1 MNYDLTRTKVLSFD
15 VYATLIDWEAG
26 IFQQLSPLLG
36 RLPPQSRHWGNSI
49 KQMKD
54 FLLGQFAYHESQIK
68 TKNPK
73 MIYSIVL
80 SQIYMR
86 LASTLEVAVTEKE
99 ANAFGHGIGGWHA
112 YPDTVNALLR
122 LKKFYK
128 LVALSNCDR
137 VSFSK
142 TTSGPLKAVKFDAI
156 YLAEDI
162 GSYKPDLNNFR
173 YLTEHVKSD
182 FGFDKDQIT
191 HTAQSLSHDH
201 VPAKTFGLPP
211 SVWISRGARADN
223 SMGGELKDYE
233 DKINLGAIYTTLGDM
248 ADAVEKAFAAQN

>member
-1 MNYDLTRTKVLSFD
+1 MAYDLTRTKVLTFD
-15 VYATLIDWEAG
+15 VYATLIDWETG

-36 RLPPQSRHWGNSI
+36 KLPPQSSFWEKSV
-49 KQMKD
+49 KQMKN
-54 FLLGQFAYHESQIK
+54 FLLRQFADHEGKIQ
-68 TKNPK
+68 TENPK
-73 MIYSIVL
+73 MIYSTVL
-80 SQIYMR
+80 SQIIMR
-86 LASTLEVAVTEKE
+86 LSNALEVEVTEEE

-112 YPDTVNALLR
+112 YPDTVDALLR
-122 LKKFYK
+122 LQKFYK
-128 LVALSNCDR
+128 LVVLSNCDR
-137 VSFSK
+137 ISFSK

-162 GSYKPDLNNFR
+162 GSYKPDPNNFR

-211 SVWISRGARADN
+211 SVWISRGASADN
-223 SMGGELKDYE
+223 SIGGELKDYA

-248 ADAVEKAFAAQN
+248 AEAVEKAFASQN